1 MAMENKP
8 GFNMEGSANYG
19 GEQMEDENQN
29 YSQNGRPDNRIYPE
43 GGSDNKMNLRQNSEE
58 GEE

>member
-29 YSQNGRPDNRIYPE
+29 YSQNRRPDSRIYPE

>member
-1 MAMENKP
+1 
-8 GFNMEGSANYG
+8 MEGSANYG

-29 YSQNGRPDNRIYPE
+29 YSQNGRQDSRIFPE
-43 GGSDNKMNLRQNSEE
+43 GGSDNKMNIRENYE

>member
-29 YSQNGRPDNRIYPE
+29 YSQNGRIYPE
-43 GGSDNKMNLRQNSEE
+43 GGSDNKMNIRENYE